1 MLSRTQNQSSSCR
14 GMSLVELV
22 VVMAILSVVMLAVMS
37 LYVPAHQSTVAQT
50 QVSDIQANLRL
61 AMTRMS
67 QDLIMAGFLIT
78 GDPIIFD
85 PSAPADN
92 QDFTIRTRL
101 IGDGFGRIT
110 AAVVAAPP
118 APADNVDLTLSRVD
132 MVDHFRVNT
141 KVRIFN
147 PVSTRECGTPYDE
160 SIASDAKD
168 RVYTVEFVDRAS
180 RLVRLDTDGIIGAGD
195 IFAESVLVRILNDDQ
210 PPMQTIRYRLDGGVL
225 ERIVNGNPQLLAHNL
240 SNANF
245 AYTTTAAGRVRKVDI
260 SLTGQTKALKND
272 AISGAKIRQLQT
284 TVVLR
289 NIF

>member
-1 MLSRTQNQSSSCR
+1 MLSRMRNTLSSCR
-14 GMSLVELV
+14 GMSLVEVL

-50 QVSDIQANLRL
+50 QVSDIQSNLRL

-67 QDLIMAGFLIT
+67 KDLLLAGFLTT
-78 GDPIIFD
+78 GDPVIFD

-101 IGDGFGRIT
+101 VGDGFGRIT
-110 AAVVAAPP
+110 SAVLSGTTPP
-118 APADNVDLTLSRVD
+118 DIELTLSKAE

-147 PVSTRECGTPYDE
+147 PVSTRECGAPYDE
-160 SIASDAKD
+160 SNTTAAKAH
-168 RVYTVEFVDRAS
+168 VYNVTAVDKTNRKVTVNTAG
-180 RLVRLDTDGIIGAGD
+180 TIGSAD
-195 IFAESVLVRILNDDQ
+195 IFAESVLVRVANVDQ
-210 PPMQTIRYRLDGGVL
+210 PPLQTIRYRLNGDVL
-225 ERIVNGNPQLLAHNL
+225 ERIVNGNTQLLARNL
-240 SNANF
+240 SDANF
-245 AYTTTAAGRVRKVDI
+245 LYTNTDSGRVRIVDI
-260 SLTGQTKALKND
+260 SLSGQTRALKND
-272 AISGAKIRQLQT
+272 AISGAKTRQLRT